1 MNINVHLI
9 IQNVIFITLLYAY
22 SVKCVPCYLSMVH
35 PQVVDGG
42 DGLQMW
48 KKAVKFLNK
57 QLQSV

>member
-1 MNINVHLI
+1 MKHNKKILLKIQVMNINVHLI

-42 DGLQMW
+42 DGLQM
-48 KKAVKFLNK
+48 
-57 QLQSV
+57 